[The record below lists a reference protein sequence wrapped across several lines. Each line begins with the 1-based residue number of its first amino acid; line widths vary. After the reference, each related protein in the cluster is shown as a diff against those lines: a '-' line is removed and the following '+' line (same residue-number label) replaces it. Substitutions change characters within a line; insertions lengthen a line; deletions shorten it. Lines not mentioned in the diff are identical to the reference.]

1 MNRENDKFA
10 NKVAALN
17 HENALLKF
25 ELEAVYSK
33 LTETEEM
40 FKQAKDES
48 SEYQK
53 LFFKSQQE
61 ISDLKK
67 RLNDS
72 MIVPPQF
79 VQQQIMNINTQGRK
93 LVKQAKLITS
103 THQTNQSFSAQASPM
118 RNHIISVDRSLMNQS
133 NISNANLKAQ
143 NSTPQKA
150 HTTDSD

>member
-1 MNRENDKFA
+1 
-10 NKVAALN
+10 
-17 HENALLKF
+17 
-25 ELEAVYSK
+25 
-33 LTETEEM
+33 
-40 FKQAKDES
+40 
-48 SEYQK
+48 
-53 LFFKSQQE
+53 
-61 ISDLKK
+61 
-67 RLNDS
+67 